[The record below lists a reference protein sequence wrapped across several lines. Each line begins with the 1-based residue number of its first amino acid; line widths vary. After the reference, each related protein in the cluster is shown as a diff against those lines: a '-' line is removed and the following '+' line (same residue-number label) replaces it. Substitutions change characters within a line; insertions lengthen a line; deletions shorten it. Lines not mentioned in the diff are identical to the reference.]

1 MTMQSQTL
9 PISFKT
15 IRQAWEKQTMPSH
28 LKCVVIALFS
38 LSSLCSYAEKSD
50 DQIQIMQIGQY
61 HGDEI
66 TARFGIAKA
75 WLALIVN
82 KQQAELVASTPK
94 ISRVFDPVSDEEGAK
109 SSYSGKLVEDHQN
122 APILLIKASWLKPG
136 PIAQASLVEDSQAF
150 TWNAKQFRLLHR
162 CGKASSKESLLECKV
177 VLSDGKNQ
185 QFIIDTSEPNQG
197 YSDEFA
203 NTVNIVWA
211 GDIDRDGKPDFILLN
226 THYNGEN
233 TQLFL
238 SSKADKNQLV
248 KSVARV
254 YRVGC

>member
-1 MTMQSQTL
+1 MRSQTL
-9 PISFKT
+9 PTSIQT
-15 IRQAWEKQTMPSH
+15 IRQTWKKQAMRSH
-28 LKCVVIALFS
+28 LKCVVIGLLG
-38 LSSLCSYAEKSD
+38 LSALCSHAENSD
-50 DQIQIMQIGQY
+50 DQIQIMETGQY

-82 KQQAELVASTPK
+82 NQQAELAPSTPK
-94 ISRVFDPVSDEEGAK
+94 ISKVFDPVSDEEGAK
-109 SSYSGKLVEDHQN
+109 SSYSGKLVEVHQHD
-122 APILLIKASWLKPG
+122 PILLIKASWLKPG
-136 PIAQASLVEDSQAF
+136 PIAQAKLTDDSQAF
-150 TWNAKQFRLLHR
+150 TWDERQFRLLHR
-162 CGKASSKESLLECKV
+162 CGKASSKESLLECQV
-177 VLSDGKNQ
+177 VFSDGKNQ

-203 NTVNIVWA
+203 STVNIVWA

-238 SSKADKNQLV
+238 SSKANKNQLV
-248 KSVARV
+248 KSAARV